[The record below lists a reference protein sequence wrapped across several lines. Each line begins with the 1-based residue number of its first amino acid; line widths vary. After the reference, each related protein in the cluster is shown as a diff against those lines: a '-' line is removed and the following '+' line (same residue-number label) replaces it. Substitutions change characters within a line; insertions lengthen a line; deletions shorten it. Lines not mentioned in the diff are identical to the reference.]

1 MHSLLQRVPILA
13 GLNGDAIELL
23 TGHAREAALREGE
36 FVVREGE
43 TGNRFFL
50 LQSGEVRV
58 VKHAGAP
65 NEVELARLGPM
76 DFFGE
81 MCILET
87 LPRSASVQAVKETSV
102 LSISSMD
109 FLRLYQA
116 KPDQYGI
123 LLLNVARDLSRR
135 LRKLDE
141 AFAATH

>member
-65 NEVELARLGPM
+65 N
-76 DFFGE
+76 
-81 MCILET
+81 
-87 LPRSASVQAVKETSV
+87 
-102 LSISSMD
+102 
-109 FLRLYQA
+109 
-116 KPDQYGI
+116 
-123 LLLNVARDLSRR
+123 
-135 LRKLDE
+135 
-141 AFAATH
+141 